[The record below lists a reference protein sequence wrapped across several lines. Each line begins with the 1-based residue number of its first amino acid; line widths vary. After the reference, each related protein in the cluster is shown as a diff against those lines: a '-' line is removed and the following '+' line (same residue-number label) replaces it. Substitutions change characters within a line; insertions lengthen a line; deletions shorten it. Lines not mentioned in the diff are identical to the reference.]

1 MSFATTCTDDSRL
14 TQQHYDHFRRRVDR
28 ALERV
33 RKVLS
38 AERCPRHPAD
48 VAHTYEDKYLLA
60 EIATRAALAG
70 QALCF
75 AAAFGEGRWAES
87 LARMRQWAAERV
99 VSFSFSATTKCAFV
113 KTETRKVDSATQHVT
128 ETSMFGNFKSK
139 TVTTVIEHFWKLDIR
154 WRICAYAGADPQS
167 GDCVELAG
175 GAGSHIVLTTGSP
188 GQEPVPP
195 KPEIHNTPPD
205 ELNAS
210 WLVRHITEDG
220 APSFDINRGAADCC
234 TPRRNTEV
242 IDALRYFNSAAAWL
256 GRVSRW
262 FRSGL
267 FGEQQ
272 GHSYDLSCISAG
284 EIFDPVLAT
293 FSLEKADAA
302 ARAGGT
308 VVSAG
313 TSGGGESPA
322 RVMAV
327 ADFRDFLAEQ
337 QRSLG
342 AKAEELAKV
351 LPAAEAGELIS
362 APWGSLVVALDHAG
376 ALCGSHGGAVG
387 AIESMLRNQLIAAIG
402 REIGPS
408 DFAEYMDFHNRQLF
422 RPCYRPRG
430 FCFAVRRPQH
440 FPEGVLS
447 IEAAA
452 DTGAGDSKPIQT
464 FIASSEATQP
474 MSFPLSAAADLQF
487 LGERHLHA
495 CVLHRFGGQSA
506 AALRLCARARQF
518 SSFVVL
524 VGKIAAA
531 DAFDPQAA
539 LIVQNK
545 DDLTIPLLLE
555 TIPTPKEFRDA
566 VESLSPEQRKFAKA
580 FRSMQLASTVFG
592 VLIIQI
598 KPQLERLLNL
608 PNGALTKEVELT
620 QHLMELFVKYQLSSD
635 LISFDG
641 DPAERP
647 AAKVAAVK
655 ENVKSL
661 RAMISAARERE
672 LAEQEEEY
680 RKRMMERPTET
691 GGESPRAR
699 PGRRRSSATYS
710 TLSRRGSIADDDDC
724 CGCFVFDSTSAPP
737 AAAPSDRLHQAMDG
751 LDALDGDPCE
761 PCEPEEQFFA
771 GEGRALRLRAPAT
784 GKAAEEATRLVD
796 PAAGT
801 PAAGA
806 VQKPPGPQQQQPTAG
821 GGGGA
826 TAGTGSGGPAAV
838 DYTALPR
845 ALDRRFEQLD
855 DDSAVR
861 PTIIKPAHVW
871 TRQSQAGLISDVKQE
886 ELTEPEQRTERDKA
900 YDLLDALSRSGALPV
915 ECASLHVVLAATHC
929 FEESLVNTVVQKNV
943 NPIERAERSC
953 LIMSSTVQGVPAAEM
968 LEPQHVP
975 RVEQHSRRLF
985 APP

>member
-661 RAMISAARERE
+661 RGMIGDARERE
-672 LAEQEEEY
+672 LLEMAELEK
-680 RKRMMERPTET
+680 KRLMERPVPDRMPLVTVASECCALEDGCEDDEWGEN
-691 GGESPRAR
+691 GGMDFC
-699 PGRRRSSATYS
+699 SAAMDIDFS
-710 TLSRRGSIADDDDC
+710 VQCR
-724 CGCFVFDSTSAPP
+724 TSGLMQAAAPP
-737 AAAPSDRLHQAMDG
+737 AAPQAAPKI
-751 LDALDGDPCE
+751 
-761 PCEPEEQFFA
+761 
-771 GEGRALRLRAPAT
+771 AP
-784 GKAAEEATRLVD
+784 D
-796 PAAGT
+796 
-801 PAAGA
+801 AGA

>member
-661 RAMISAARERE
+661 RGMIGDARERE
-672 LAEQEEEY
+672 LLEMAELEK
-680 RKRMMERPTET
+680 KRLMERPVPDRMPR
-691 GGESPRAR
+691 GGESF
-699 PGRRRSSATYS
+699 ATECTDYS
-710 TLSRRGSIADDDDC
+710 DEDD
-724 CGCFVFDSTSAPP
+724 GCEMLCSAPAP
-737 AAAPSDRLHQAMDG
+737 MDNAVMRRAPLPQAQAAPN
-751 LDALDGDPCE
+751 
-761 PCEPEEQFFA
+761 
-771 GEGRALRLRAPAT
+771 T
-784 GKAAEEATRLVD
+784 
-796 PAAGT
+796 
-801 PAAGA
+801 GA